1 MAIKKGFCVGG
12 ANKCLSIYEMD
23 KTFAHNLIL
32 GNTSKPNYEHLNEEK
47 IVKIH
52 NSANDTFFT
61 VVSIN

>member
-1 MAIKKGFCVGG
+1 
-12 ANKCLSIYEMD
+12 MD
-23 KTFAHNLIL
+23 KTFAHNLVL